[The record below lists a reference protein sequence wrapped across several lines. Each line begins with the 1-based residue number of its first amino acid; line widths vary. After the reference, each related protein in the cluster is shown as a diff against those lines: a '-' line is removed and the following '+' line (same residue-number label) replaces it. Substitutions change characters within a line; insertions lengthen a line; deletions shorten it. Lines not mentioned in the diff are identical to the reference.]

1 MGNKDWSHLRNEHQS
16 RFSKGQPKEAPL
28 EKGSPEK
35 LEDTLAKEPEVLE
48 VPAFQEEVKQEEE
61 RKDKSAIGVKE
72 ESYDPKEGSF
82 ATPEDESAQV
92 VHTTPLTEEARS
104 ETPAQDT
111 IGQSPSAEKKVEHQG
126 GSRLISEADLAS
138 IGMDNHQ
145 DTRSHSDTMES
156 SPSSSKEGIGSLL
169 RFFGWFALLMA
180 FVFVLQNEVNKSS
193 SSSSSSEGINGLS
206 RDGIRTEY
214 LTSENSSYIASA
226 NEFQF
231 QPTYEKAMSLIPNF
245 AVEEKKTSFGTVD
258 PQDVVAALG
267 KARSGEA
274 TYSDSSSSPFLLTL
288 DYQSKDADGKVLL
301 EKTGAFYRIS
311 LLSLKHLKSD
321 RFANKNGSLTKDDFA
336 TIKVGMPYL
345 DLLNTVGIPDE
356 IDVSGL
362 LGYGEAP
369 SFTYRLSDSQTVQ
382 IHFDSRQTIKDIK
395 SKEVATTPASSTSTA
410 Q

>member
-1 MGNKDWSHLRNEHQS
+1 MDDQRTDIKAASS
-16 RFSKGQPKEAPL
+16 
-28 EKGSPEK
+28 
-35 LEDTLAKEPEVLE
+35 
-48 VPAFQEEVKQEEE
+48 
-61 RKDKSAIGVKE
+61 
-72 ESYDPKEGSF
+72 
-82 ATPEDESAQV
+82 
-92 VHTTPLTEEARS
+92 
-104 ETPAQDT
+104 
-111 IGQSPSAEKKVEHQG
+111 HQG

-169 RFFGWFALLMA
+169 RFFGWFALFMA

-274 TYSDSSSSPFLLTL
+274 TYSGSSSSPFLLTL

-321 RFANKNGSLTKDDFA
+321 RFANKNGSLMKDDFA
-336 TIKVGMPYL
+336 TIKIGTSYA
-345 DLLNTVGIPDE
+345 DLVNTVGIPSR
-356 IDVSGL
+356 VSWSSMMSS
-362 LGYGEAP
+362 E
-369 SFTYRLSDSQTVQ
+369 SFLIFYYKLSDSRSV
-382 IHFDSRQTIKDIK
+382 IIRFGSNRTISEIK
-395 SKEVATTPASSTSTA
+395 GLEDPATTTSP
-410 Q
+410 

>member
-1 MGNKDWSHLRNEHQS
+1 MGKKDWSHLRNEHKS
-16 RFSKGQPKEAPL
+16 RFAKRQL
-28 EKGSPEK
+28 EEETSLVKSSTSTNQSIENRDEW
-35 LEDTLAKEPEVLE
+35 LEDTLLKETEVIESSVFPEPVKQVEEPKNQPALGTEKAIDEQKEVLL
-48 VPAFQEEVKQEEE
+48 
-61 RKDKSAIGVKE
+61 
-72 ESYDPKEGSF
+72 
-82 ATPEDESAQV
+82 EDSPDR
-92 VHTTPLTEEARS
+92 PLTS
-104 ETPAQDT
+104 QPPTQDT

-145 DTRSHSDTMES
+145 DTRSHSDTMAS

-356 IDVSGL
+356 IYVSGL

>member
-1 MGNKDWSHLRNEHQS
+1 MKRPCL
-16 RFSKGQPKEAPL
+16 
-28 EKGSPEK
+28 
-35 LEDTLAKEPEVLE
+35 
-48 VPAFQEEVKQEEE
+48 
-61 RKDKSAIGVKE
+61 
-72 ESYDPKEGSF
+72 SF
-82 ATPEDESAQV
+82 LILQW
-92 VHTTPLTEEARS
+92 
-104 ETPAQDT
+104 
-111 IGQSPSAEKKVEHQG
+111 KK
-126 GSRLISEADLAS
+126 
-138 IGMDNHQ
+138 
-145 DTRSHSDTMES
+145 
-156 SPSSSKEGIGSLL
+156 
-169 RFFGWFALLMA
+169 
-180 FVFVLQNEVNKSS
+180 
-193 SSSSSSEGINGLS
+193 
-206 RDGIRTEY
+206 
-214 LTSENSSYIASA
+214 
-226 NEFQF
+226 
-231 QPTYEKAMSLIPNF
+231 
-245 AVEEKKTSFGTVD
+245 KKTSFGTVD

-356 IDVSGL
+356 IYVSGL